1 MKSVND
7 MTGPE
12 LKAEIRYLVPLRA
25 RGNLQA
31 KERIAECANELGRR
45 AMETLEFSRELSDVQ
60 NVLLA
65 GQQKLG
71 TEFERVWDENID
83 KLYKP

>member
-1 MKSVND
+1 MKND
-7 MTGPE
+7 
-12 LKAEIRYLVPLRA
+12 KLRST
-25 RGNLQA
+25 
-31 KERIAECANELGRR
+31 KEVW
-45 AMETLEFSRELSDVQ
+45 ETLEFSRELSDVQ
-60 NVLLA
+60 NVLLV